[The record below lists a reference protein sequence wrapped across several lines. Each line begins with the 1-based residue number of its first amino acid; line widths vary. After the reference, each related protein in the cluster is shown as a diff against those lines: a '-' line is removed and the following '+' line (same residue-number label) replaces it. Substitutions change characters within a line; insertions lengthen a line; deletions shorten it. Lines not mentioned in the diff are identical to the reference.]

1 MVGACVLCLS
11 GGKLVERGR
20 SNEEH
25 SNSRKT
31 SRSDWLYTADCTHPL
46 GAFNRAATCVCV
58 CGVCLH
64 FWDAALDSWVTVS
77 QCYLPD
83 CFSMF
88 GIKAVFS
95 LS

>member
-1 MVGACVLCLS
+1 MRSTATA
-11 GGKLVERGR
+11 ERR
-20 SNEEH
+20 
-25 SNSRKT
+25 
-31 SRSDWLYTADCTHPL
+31 L
-46 GAFNRAATCVCV
+46 GLTGSTQLIVHMDAFNRAATCVCVCV